1 MPSFGTLKA
10 DTLTHST
17 AGSLATN
24 FVVEGSAKS
33 HVRFDMQADTITGS
47 FNISGCIDNGSGEST
62 NTLTNSMN
70 DANYTLTGMAGH
82 SDGTE
87 NNYIVGVGLRRSD
100 DPTTTYWRMQCAAS
114 LASSSSSFSP
124 HNMMS
129 MILGDLA

>member
-1 MPSFGTLKA
+1 MTSVLNVDTVADKAGTGPVA
-10 DTLTHST
+10 LTKQQT
-17 AGSLATN
+17 I
-24 FVVEGSAKS
+24 KS
-33 HVRFDMQADTITGS
+33 HVRFNMQADTITGS
-47 FNISGCIDNGSGEST
+47 FNISSCTDNGSGEST
-62 NTLTNSMN
+62 NTLTNAMN
-70 DANYTLTGMAGH
+70 DANYTVTGMAGH

-129 MILGDLA
+129 MISGDLA